1 MRVILCSNESQ
12 ILHSKGQDNFHLS
25 QKLVLN
31 QNMFQVNQND
41 SQTMPG
47 ILKKKTTTHFHRR
60 FYN

>member
-31 QNMFQVNQND
+31 KNMFQVNQND
-41 SQTMPG
+41 PQTMPG
-47 ILKKKTTTHFHRR
+47 IKKKKKHFHRC